1 MARKAVKAPDTTAQI
16 RAFGQTLAMTQWLS
30 PQELA
35 IISSA
40 PDLQA
45 VAPCP
50 QDDALL
56 QRAAGCRSEF
66 AGQHPQGLDA
76 ASDPDAA
83 LDVVKHHEAL
93 TSRKPPRDSGPV
105 IEGQTSGSTGVPVAY
120 KKSNASVV
128 AATTLLE
135 RMFRWWSIEGQKAY
149 AHIAPDGNKE
159 APPPDGRTLRGW
171 HSHHP
176 DGIKH
181 FISVQADIDTH
192 LQWLLARR
200 PDYLATYSP
209 VLKELALTAQKRGV
223 ELRFSRLLS
232 FGTVVDDETRELCKA
247 AFGAEI
253 ADTYGAQEVDHI
265 AAQCRDCGEYHAS
278 AEAAIVEVLRADNT
292 AAAPGETGRVVVT
305 PLYNLAMPLIRYE
318 LGDMAVAG
326 SVPSACGRGLPALR
340 RILGRTRNM
349 FRFRDGSTLWPM
361 SSAFRLGNFIALK
374 QFQIVQTDFDHVEI
388 RYVPDAVAGASPID
402 LPTLTERVRR
412 ILRHPV
418 EVSVRNVDRIDRSA
432 TGKYEECISLVPAD
446 GSGPPTTLG
455 AVGLIRPRHRA
466 SAPID
471 PSL

>member
-1 MARKAVKAPDTTAQI
+1 MARKAVKVPDATAQI
-16 RAFGQTLAMTQWLS
+16 RDFGQTLAMTQWLS
-30 PQELA
+30 PQELRSYQA
-35 IISSA
+35 PLISKLLLHA
-40 PDLQA
+40 RKTTPYYKERLDVDLSSPHSMHKAWMQL
-45 VAPCP
+45 PI
-50 QDDALL
+50 LS
-56 QRAAGCRSEF
+56 RA
-66 AGQHPQGLDA
+66 
-76 ASDPDAA
+76 
-83 LDVVKHHEAL
+83 DVVKNYEAL
-93 TSRKPPRDSGPV
+93 TSRKSPRDSGPV
-105 IEGQTSGSTGVPVAY
+105 VQGQTSGSTGVPVAY
-120 KKSNASVV
+120 KKSNASVI

-135 RMFRWWSIEGQKAY
+135 RMFGWWSIDGNRAY

-176 DGIKH
+176 NGIKH

-209 VLKELALTAQKRGV
+209 ILKELAITAQKRRV
-223 ELRFSRLLS
+223 ELRFSRMLS

-247 AFGAEI
+247 AFGAEV

-265 AAQCRDCGEYHAS
+265 AAQCHDCGEYHAS
-278 AEAAIVEVLRADNT
+278 AEATIVEVLRADNT

-326 SVPSACGRGLPALR
+326 ALPSACGRGLPALR

-361 SSAFRLGNFIALK
+361 SSAFRLGDFISLK

-388 RYVPDAVAGASPID
+388 RYVPHGLTAPID
-402 LPTLTERVRR
+402 LPTLAERVRR

-418 EVSVRNVDRIDRSA
+418 EVSVRNVDRIDRAA
-432 TGKYEECISLVPAD
+432 TGKYEECISLVATD
-446 GSGPPTTLG
+446 RSDPPTTL
-455 AVGLIRPRHRA
+455 
-466 SAPID
+466 APQV
-471 PSL
+471 